1 MKINRQK
8 LLAVVLMST
17 GLFFAVPSAFAHAR
31 PKVMTPAPDSVGPS
45 PSVVSITFSEAVE
58 PKFSSINVTDE
69 QGKKLN
75 TASSVPAAND
85 PKTLTLA
92 MPVLSPGGYLVQWV
106 SLAADGHRLEGEYKF
121 TVK

>member
-1 MKINRQK
+1 MKLNRRFF
-8 LLAVVLMST
+8 LPLVLMSA

-31 PKVMTPAPDSVGPS
+31 PKIMLPTPDSVGPS
-45 PSVVSITFSEAVE
+45 PAMVSITFSEAVE

-69 QGKKLN
+69 QGKKFN
-75 TASSVPAAND
+75 TASSMPAADD

-92 MPVLSPGGYLVQWV
+92 LPVLPPGGYLVHWV